1 MHGHTHTAG
10 LSLRGLLPSPAPCT
24 RLSDLALCPARSWS
38 PVSPSCV
45 SLSVGVLPFHLAP
58 TARSPWWSGCWRDGG
73 RGCPEAHALVNSVPG
88 AASPGSPPVWP
99 PGLPGPEQH
108 PVPLAAFPGPMLC
121 LSSPPRPPCLPAP
134 GGAPRAPVPSCPR
147 GCLTAEDRTQ
157 DRSQR
162 FQPSHRKTSRF
173 CGAFFRPSCPA
184 RTGPN
189 LCDSCLFPSKNRG
202 LPSPKR
208 LWELLSL
215 RLWGLCS
222 HGPVAR
228 GGQVGWVSTGAPRN
242 RERSL
247 EVG

>member
-147 GCLTAEDRTQ
+147 GCLTAEDRTVPSVSSPLTGRRAGSAEPSSVHPAPPGQ
-157 DRSQR
+157 APTSVTLAFSPQR
-162 FQPSHRKTSRF
+162 TEACPPPNG
-173 CGAFFRPSCPA
+173 CGSC
-184 RTGPN
+184 
-189 LCDSCLFPSKNRG
+189 
-202 LPSPKR
+202 
-208 LWELLSL
+208 
-215 RLWGLCS
+215 
-222 HGPVAR
+222 
-228 GGQVGWVSTGAPRN
+228 
-242 RERSL
+242 
-247 EVG
+247 